1 MAQLFEGTAAASDVD
16 AALAVLE
23 ERSGRQI
30 GHGEVEH
37 EEAAQVYDRLG
48 APIGGDELG
57 LGGAVGDTALLA
69 GGRLGGIVRYQ
80 YTDYSPQ

>member
-37 EEAAQVYDRLG
+37 EEAAQAYRYDRLG
-48 APIGGDELG
+48 TPIGCDELG
-57 LGGAVGDTALLA
+57 LGSAVGRD
-69 GGRLGGIVRYQ
+69 
-80 YTDYSPQ
+80 